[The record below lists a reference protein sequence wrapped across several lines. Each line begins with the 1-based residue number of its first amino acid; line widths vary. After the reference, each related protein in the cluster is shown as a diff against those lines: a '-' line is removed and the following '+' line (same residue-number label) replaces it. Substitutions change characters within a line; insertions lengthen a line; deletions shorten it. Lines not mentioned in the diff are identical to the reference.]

1 MYSNNDNGITNCPSH
16 NDGINFLFF
25 SLELSVRFNTIQGA
39 DDKLGQTLWTHLK
52 Q

>member
-25 SLELSVRFNTIQGA
+25 SLELSVRMRSSLEA
-39 DDKLGQTLWTHLK
+39 DEI
-52 Q
+52 